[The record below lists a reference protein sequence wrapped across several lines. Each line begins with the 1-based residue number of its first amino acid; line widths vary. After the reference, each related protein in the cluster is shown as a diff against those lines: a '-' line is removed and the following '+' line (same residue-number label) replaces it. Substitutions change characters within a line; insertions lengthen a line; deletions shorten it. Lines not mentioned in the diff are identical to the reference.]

1 MGNKPLAPDTL
12 RAIAQ
17 RFKLLAEPAR
27 LAVLNALRARPLN
40 VSELI
45 EVTGLNQAN
54 LSKHLQLLHA
64 GGFVTRRREGLFVIY
79 AVADNSVFM
88 LCDILCGQLERQ
100 ATAQVKRL
108 RLVR

>member
-1 MGNKPLAPDTL
+1 MGSKPLAPDTL
-12 RAIAQ
+12 RAIAD
-17 RFKLLAEPAR
+17 RLKLLGEPAR
-27 LAVLNALRARPLN
+27 LAVLNALREGPLN
-40 VSELI
+40 VSELT
-45 EVTGLNQAN
+45 EATGLNQAN

-79 AVADNSVFM
+79 TVADASVFT
-88 LCDILCGQLERQ
+88 LCDLMCGQLERQ

>member
-1 MGNKPLAPDTL
+1 MGSKPLAPDTL
-12 RAIAQ
+12 RAIAD
-17 RFKLLAEPAR
+17 RLKLLGEPAR
-27 LAVLNALRARPLN
+27 LAVLNALRERPLN
-40 VSELI
+40 VSELT
-45 EVTGLNQAN
+45 EATGLNQAN

-79 AVADNSVFM
+79 TVADASVFT
-88 LCDILCGQLERQ
+88 LCDLMCGQLERQ

>member
-1 MGNKPLAPDTL
+1 MGSKPLAPDTL
-12 RAIAQ
+12 RAIAD
-17 RFKLLAEPAR
+17 RLKLLGEPAR
-27 LAVLNALRARPLN
+27 LAVLNALREGPLN
-40 VSELI
+40 VSELA
-45 EVTGLNQAN
+45 EATGLNQAN

-79 AVADNSVFM
+79 TVADASVFT
-88 LCDILCGQLERQ
+88 LCDLMCGQLERQ

>member
-1 MGNKPLAPDTL
+1 MGIKRLTPETL

-17 RFKLLAEPAR
+17 RFKVLAEPAR
-27 LAVLNALRARPLN
+27 LAVLSALRDRPLN

-45 EVTGLNQAN
+45 DATGLNQAN

-64 GGFVTRRREGLFVIY
+64 GGFVTRQRDGLFVIY
-79 AVADNSVFM
+79 ALADASVFT
-88 LCDILCGQLERQ
+88 LCDVMCGQLERQ

-108 RLVR
+108 RTKR

>member
-1 MGNKPLAPDTL
+1 MGKPLAPDML
-12 RAIAQ
+12 GAIAD
-17 RFKLLAEPAR
+17 RFKVLAEPAR
-27 LAVLNALRARPLN
+27 LAVLDALREGPLS

-45 EVTGLNQAN
+45 AATRLNQAN

-79 AVADNSVFM
+79 ALADASVFT

-100 ATAQVKRL
+100 AAAQVKRL
-108 RLVR
+108 RVVR